1 MVNSCYYGQGNI
13 IQELFEAA
21 TDLFG
26 DACLLQFEDF
36 NSNDA
41 FPLLAEYREK
51 YLTYNDDIQGTAAV
65 AVAGIMGA
73 IKLKRPGC
81 TDLVGALK
89 EETFL
94 FFGAGSANVG
104 AANLLLNEG
113 GVEKHRV
120 LICGSKGLIWASEDG
135 SQGVFKNDEQKA
147 LAYRGKPAFACESL
161 VDVIKGVKPTVLVG
175 AVGVSP
181 NCFTKDVV
189 DGMMQSVGGG
199 GRPIIFALSN
209 PKSQSEITADNCY
222 RWSNGAAIF
231 GSGTHF
237 DSVEVGGKRHSPG
250 QVNNVYIFPG
260 MSFGAI
266 CCQAKTIPERLFLV
280 AAEAVANSLSQQ
292 DFDES
297 RVIPHR
303 DHVQRVNLNVAT
315 AVVLEAQRL
324 SLARRNLGADAA
336 AVKATLEGMMWKP
349 DGLTK

>member
-1 MVNSCYYGQGNI
+1 
-13 IQELFEAA
+13 
-21 TDLFG
+21 
-26 DACLLQFEDF
+26 
-36 NSNDA
+36 
-41 FPLLAEYREK
+41 
-51 YLTYNDDIQGTAAV
+51 
-65 AVAGIMGA
+65 
-73 IKLKRPGC
+73 
-81 TDLVGALK
+81 
-89 EETFL
+89 
-94 FFGAGSANVG
+94 
-104 AANLLLNEG
+104 
-113 GVEKHRV
+113 
-120 LICGSKGLIWASEDG
+120 
-135 SQGVFKNDEQKA
+135 
-147 LAYRGKPAFACESL
+147 

-280 AAEAVANSLSQQ
+280 AAEAVANSLSQH

-315 AVVLEAQRL
+315 AVVLEAQKL
-324 SLARRNLGADAA
+324 SLARRELGADAA
-336 AVKATLEGMMWKP
+336 AVKAALERMMWKP
-349 DGLTK
+349 GCLTK

>member
-1 MVNSCYYGQGNI
+1 
-13 IQELFEAA
+13 
-21 TDLFG
+21 
-26 DACLLQFEDF
+26 
-36 NSNDA
+36 
-41 FPLLAEYREK
+41 
-51 YLTYNDDIQGTAAV
+51 
-65 AVAGIMGA
+65 
-73 IKLKRPGC
+73 
-81 TDLVGALK
+81 
-89 EETFL
+89 
-94 FFGAGSANVG
+94 
-104 AANLLLNEG
+104 
-113 GVEKHRV
+113 V

-181 NCFTKDVV
+181 NCFTKEVV
-189 DGMMQSVGGG
+189 YGMMQSVGSG

-209 PKSQSEITADNCY
+209 PKSQSEITAENCY

-315 AVVLEAQRL
+315 AVVQEAQRL

-336 AVKATLEGMMWKP
+336 AVRAALEGMMWKP